1 MWGIIDY
8 AKARARQWICPAI
21 WTDLGGEAAPH
32 VRNLVPGGMRVM
44 VDATVD
50 RGATGLRGPTGDPVR
65 GATLLKVSGTEVMVW
80 NARCMPVQG
89 LWI

>member
-1 MWGIIDY
+1 
-8 AKARARQWICPAI
+8 
-21 WTDLGGEAAPH
+21 
-32 VRNLVPGGMRVM
+32 M